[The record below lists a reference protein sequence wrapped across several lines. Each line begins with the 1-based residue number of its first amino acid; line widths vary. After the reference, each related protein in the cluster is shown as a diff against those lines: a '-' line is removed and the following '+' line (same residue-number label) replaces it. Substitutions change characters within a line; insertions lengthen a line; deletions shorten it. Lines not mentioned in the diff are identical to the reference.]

1 MRIHTHTHIS
11 LVAYPNN
18 NRGVR
23 HTESPFK
30 TKTLEYLLS
39 IDLPTMAM
47 PALNHTGPGAEVTR
61 LGLWEIEA
69 RGIRGH
75 KQQSGRKGPDS
86 CGPRGRQ
93 ERTDSP
99 GNSKKEISSDWT
111 KARSQSQSGLGDT
124 ALVTQTVP
132 DARSIGNSVCVCF

>member
-1 MRIHTHTHIS
+1 MQWAQVPS
-11 LVAYPNN
+11 LVGELDPTCY
-18 NRGVR
+18 
-23 HTESPFK
+23 TEQPKITKHK
-30 TKTLEYLLS
+30 TTTKDT
-39 IDLPTMAM
+39 
-47 PALNHTGPGAEVTR
+47 
-61 LGLWEIEA
+61 
-69 RGIRGH
+69 
-75 KQQSGRKGPDS
+75 QGRKGPDS